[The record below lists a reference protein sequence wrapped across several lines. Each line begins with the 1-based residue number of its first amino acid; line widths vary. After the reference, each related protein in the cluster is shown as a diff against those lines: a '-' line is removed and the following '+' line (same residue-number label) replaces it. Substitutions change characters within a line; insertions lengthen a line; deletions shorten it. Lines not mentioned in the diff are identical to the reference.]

1 MELRHLRYF
10 IAVAESAHFRR
21 AAQTLGITEPALSRQ
36 IKDLERELGVP
47 LFARKGRGTVLSAAG
62 SSLYPDALQIMELI
76 DNAYERARQV
86 GRGQTGLLRLGLT
99 DAASGNALII
109 ECIHLFRAKHP
120 KIELSVL
127 PLASVDQ
134 FPALRK
140 GQIDVGIGFR
150 PDPREPDFRWQP
162 ILAAELIAVVP
173 KGHPLARAQDI
184 ELRDL
189 KDHPLITVA
198 RRLNPTSFDIFLQ
211 ACSAKGFAPRIIQ
224 EGAGHLVLGLAAVGM
239 GVGLIS
245 SISAEAIPRGLRPK
259 RIKDYLRRDSL
270 ELVWRRDDE
279 SPTVEHFR
287 TIVKSVS
294 GSHAGAEG

>member
-62 SSLYPDALQIMELI
+62 SSLYPDALQIMEFI
-76 DNAYERARQV
+76 DNAYERARQI
-86 GRGQTGLLRLGLT
+86 GRGQTGFLRLGLT
-99 DAASGNALII
+99 DAASRNAIII
-109 ECIHLFRAKHP
+109 ECIHMFRAGHP

-140 GQIDVGIGFR
+140 GQIDVGIGFS
-150 PDPREPDFRWQP
+150 PDPRESDFKWQA
-162 ILAAELIAVVP
+162 ILAGELVAVVP
-173 KGHPLARAQDI
+173 KNHPLARAHDI
-184 ELRDL
+184 ELLDL
-189 KDHPLITVA
+189 KDHPIITVA

-224 EGAGHLVLGLAAVGM
+224 EGAGHLVLGLAAIGM

-245 SISAEAIPRGLRPK
+245 SISAEEIPRGLRLK
-259 RIKDYLRRDSL
+259 RIRDYLRRDSL
-270 ELVWRRDDE
+270 ELVWRKEDE
-279 SPTVEHFR
+279 SPIIEHFR
-287 TIVKSVS
+287 MILKSV
-294 GSHAGAEG
+294 GTSHAAADR

>member
-76 DNAYERARQV
+76 DNASERARQI

-99 DAASGNALII
+99 DAASRNAVII
-109 ECIHLFRAKHP
+109 ECIHMFRARHP

-134 FPALRK
+134 LPALRK
-140 GQIDVGIGFR
+140 GQIDVGIGFS
-150 PDPREPDFRWQP
+150 PDPRESEFKWQP
-162 ILAAELIAVVP
+162 ILTAELVAVVP
-173 KGHPLARAQDI
+173 KSHALAKAQDI
-184 ELRDL
+184 ELLDL
-189 KDHPLITVA
+189 KDYPIITVA
-198 RRLNPTSFDIFLQ
+198 RRLNPKSFDTFLQ
-211 ACSAKGFAPRIIQ
+211 ACSAKGFVPRIIQ
-224 EGAGHLVLGLAAVGM
+224 EGAGHLVLGLAAIGM
-239 GVGLIS
+239 GVGLVS
-245 SISAEAIPRGLRPK
+245 SISVEAIPRSLRLK
-259 RIKDYLRRDSL
+259 RLKDYLRRDSL
-270 ELVWRRDDE
+270 ELMWRKDE
-279 SPTVEHFR
+279 DSPVVEHFK
-287 TIVKSVS
+287 TIVRSVS
-294 GSHAGAEG
+294 QSHPGAE